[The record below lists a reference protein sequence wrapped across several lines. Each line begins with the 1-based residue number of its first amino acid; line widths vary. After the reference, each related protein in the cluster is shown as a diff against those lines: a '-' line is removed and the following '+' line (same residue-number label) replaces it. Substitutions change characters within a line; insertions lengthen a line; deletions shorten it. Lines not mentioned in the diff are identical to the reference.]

1 MVGCGSRKI
10 FENINVNLEEI
21 DLHSNIFAFS
31 GKLHGRRSALAKLV
45 SNLVHICSHQVD
57 RQDGQ
62 DVLRPPG
69 TYVAVDHFS
78 VVHFVIHKI
87 LRKYPWIDDLAPFDH
102 C

>member
-1 MVGCGSRKI
+1 MVGCGSREI
-10 FENINVNLEEI
+10 FENINVNLVVEFEEI

-62 DVLRPPG
+62 DVLRPPRN
-69 TYVAVDHFS
+69 VCS
-78 VVHFVIHKI
+78 
-87 LRKYPWIDDLAPFDH
+87 RRPFFRCAFCHSQNCQELSLD
-102 C
+102 